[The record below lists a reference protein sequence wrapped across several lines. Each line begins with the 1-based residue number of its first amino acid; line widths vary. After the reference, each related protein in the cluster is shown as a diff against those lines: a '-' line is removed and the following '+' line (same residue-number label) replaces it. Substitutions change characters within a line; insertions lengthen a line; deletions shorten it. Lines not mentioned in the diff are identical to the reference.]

1 MSVTQPASE
10 NPKLETCVTSVSDQY
25 LDAIGTHAVG
35 AVATSLGWIAV
46 AASQGAVIR
55 MTIGHATQE
64 NAVDALGLEAEQ
76 AGDPHAQYDD
86 TALVE
91 SLLPRLVDYATGVPD
106 DFRDVPIHCPDLTSF
121 GRRVMDQLRQVG
133 YGETVSYGEL
143 AERSG
148 SPRAAR
154 AVGTVMATNRI
165 PLILPCHRVLGSAG
179 RIGGFSAPQG
189 IDLKRRMLD
198 LEGRESL
205 KS

>member
-1 MSVTQPASE
+1 
-10 NPKLETCVTSVSDQY
+10 
-25 LDAIGTHAVG
+25 
-35 AVATSLGWIAV
+35 
-46 AASQGAVIR
+46 
-55 MTIGHATQE
+55 
-64 NAVDALGLEAEQ
+64 
-76 AGDPHAQYDD
+76 
-86 TALVE
+86 
-91 SLLPRLVDYATGVPD
+91 
-106 DFRDVPIHCPDLTSF
+106 
-121 GRRVMDQLRQVG
+121 MDQLRQVG